1 MIKKTL
7 LLIDNYDSF
16 TYNLYDYFRQL
27 GAACEVI
34 RNDAMPLEAFVA
46 KEFDALVLSPGPG
59 IPQNAGLMMPLIAHF
74 HDKKPI
80 LGICLGHQ
88 GIGEFFGAK
97 LQKAT
102 LPVHGKTSRM
112 QHKGHFLFEGL
123 PTTFEVMRY
132 HSLLLKNI
140 EHTPLQPLAKTD
152 TGEIMALAHET
163 LPIVGIQF
171 HPESI
176 LTQHGIDILRNWL
189 NHIPPKLQIRL
200 LEAAEIKAGY
210 ELIKASFLEFNTA
223 ELGEGG
229 QEKIL
234 AKAINETYMEK
245 RFARGA
251 SFLAAFLDGQM
262 AGVAEMTTKH
272 HLRLL
277 YIKGKFHR
285 KGLGKCLI
293 DELIRIAKNNGAE
306 LLTVNAAPSALPF
319 YQKYGF
325 EETDGLQDMD
335 GVRFVPMKLIF

>member
-1 MIKKTL
+1 MKEKTL

-27 GAACEVI
+27 GATCEVI
-34 RNDAMPLEAFVA
+34 RNDALSLGEFTA

-59 IPQNAGLMMPLIAHF
+59 IPENAGLMMSLIAHF
-74 HDKKPI
+74 HNKKPI

-97 LQKAT
+97 LKKAK
-102 LPVHGKTSRM
+102 LPMHGKTSRI
-112 QHKGHFLFEGL
+112 QHNGDSLFEGL
-123 PTTFEVMRY
+123 PEAFEVMRY
-132 HSLLLKNI
+132 HSLLLENI
-140 EHTPLQPLAKTD
+140 ENTPLHPLAKTD
-152 TGEIMALAHET
+152 EGEIMALAHET
-163 LPIVGIQF
+163 LPIIGIQF

-189 NHIPPKLQIRL
+189 NHIPPKFQIRL
-200 LEAAEIKAGY
+200 LKATEIKTAY

-234 AKAINETYMEK
+234 AKAINETHMEK
-245 RFARGA
+245 RFARGTY
-251 SFLAAFLDGQM
+251 FLAAFLDGEM
-262 AGVAEMTTKH
+262 AGVAEMTTKY

-277 YIKGKFHR
+277 YIKGMFHR
-285 KGLGKCLI
+285 KGLGKCLV
-293 DELIRIAKNNGAE
+293 DELIRMAKDNGAE
-306 LLTVNAAPSALPF
+306 FLTVNAALSALPF

-325 EETDGLQDMD
+325 TETDELQDLD
-335 GVRFVPMKLIF
+335 GVRFVPMQFVF